1 LLNIY
6 QIVVFTQ
13 PEQITKLRQAGLLWE
28 STERDC
34 LYNGWRKTG
43 ISRGIRPAR
52 LTARLIRQLMRHDRW
67 KRVRGVI
74 KQIHPGGIFR

>member
-1 LLNIY
+1 MLNIY
-6 QIVVFTQ
+6 QIVIFTR
-13 PEQITKLRQAGLLWE
+13 PETIDKLRRAGLLWV

-34 LYNGWRKTG
+34 MQEVQHKNTRNYA
-43 ISRGIRPAR
+43 RPER
-52 LTARLIRQLMRHDRW
+52 ITTRLIRQLMRHDRW